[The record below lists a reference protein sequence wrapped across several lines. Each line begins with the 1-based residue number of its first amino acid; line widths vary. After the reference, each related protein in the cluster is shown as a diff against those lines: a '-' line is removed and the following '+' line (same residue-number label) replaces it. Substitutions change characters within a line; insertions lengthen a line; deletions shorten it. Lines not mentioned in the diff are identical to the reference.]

1 MIAELSQLSEVA
13 EPTAFHRFLRALDDR
28 GSLLRVYT
36 QNIDAL
42 EEKSGL
48 TFGIPEAEG
57 KGMDRRSGKDTAPT
71 ATTKVPPTN
80 IFRDP
85 T

>member
-1 MIAELSQLSEVA
+1 MIGRLAQLSEAA
-13 EPTAFHRFLRALDDR
+13 EPTAFHQFLRVLDIR
-28 GSLLRVYT
+28 RRLLRVYT

-57 KGMDRRSGKDTAPT
+57 KGMDRRSGKDTAPA